1 MKEAIK
7 VLTVRLDKEL
17 AAELD
22 AVARVQGAPV
32 SEAIRAAA
40 RDYIAESRRAGVQ
53 GAVEE
58 AAGGRPGSPRKPGG
72 VVGELS
78 AAVESTWSRVPAGP
92 GRGSLRKRAST
103 TETARTPQHREG
115 IPEQMT

>member
-40 RDYIAESRRAGVQ
+40 RDYIAESRAEPGFKERLKRLL
-53 GAVEE
+53 EE
-58 AAGGRPGSPRKPGG
+58 DQEVLESL
-72 VVGELS
+72 VG
-78 AAVESTWSRVPAGP
+78 
-92 GRGSLRKRAST
+92 
-103 TETARTPQHREG
+103 
-115 IPEQMT
+115 